1 MKLIQLKT
9 LNITM
14 VLLASSFMTLLAA
27 EVKIT
32 KEEAKQIAKEA
43 YIYGFPMVMNCKT
56 VYDYVVNVNSPD
68 YKGPFNQVSCEA
80 RVK

>member
-1 MKLIQLKT
+1 MRNRSLKT
-9 LNITM
+9 VAFAIT
-14 VLLASSFMTLLAA
+14 LLASSFTALFAA
-27 EVKIT
+27 DIKVA

-43 YIYGFPMVMNCKT
+43 YIYGYPRVMNCKT

>member
-1 MKLIQLKT
+1 MRNRSLKT
-9 LNITM
+9 VAFAIA
-14 VLLASSFMTLLAA
+14 LLASSFTALFAA
-27 EVKIT
+27 DIKV
-32 KEEAKQIAKEA
+32 AKEA
-43 YIYGFPMVMNCKT
+43 YIYGYPMVMNCKT

>member
-1 MKLIQLKT
+1 MRNRSLKT
-9 LNITM
+9 VAFAIT
-14 VLLASSFMTLLAA
+14 LQ
-27 EVKIT
+27 
-32 KEEAKQIAKEA
+32 QIAKEA
-43 YIYGFPMVMNCKT
+43 YIYGYPRVMNCKT